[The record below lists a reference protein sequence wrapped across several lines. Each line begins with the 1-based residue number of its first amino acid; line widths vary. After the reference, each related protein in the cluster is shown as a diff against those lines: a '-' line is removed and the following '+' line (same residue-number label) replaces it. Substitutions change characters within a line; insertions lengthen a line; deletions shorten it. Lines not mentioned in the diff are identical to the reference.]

1 MAEKAPHLETPV
13 PVSTKQRGR
22 AAWLAITQTGDTRA
36 LCVAVFLVSVAV
48 MLLWRLFTQLEAGD
62 SAIWDYIA
70 QAILRGQAPYRDVVE
85 IKGPASAYLSAIA
98 MWLGKSAGL
107 RDVIAVRFMQILL
120 AGVLCTVTFLVVETY
135 LRDRMAALIAG
146 LFPLM
151 SYHFVSWTEGGTQP
165 KLTMILCGMLSL
177 LMIAKDR
184 PFWAGV
190 CSMLSCL
197 SWQPGLLFTGVAI
210 LIFSRYLTS
219 WRDWRALKA
228 ALGAMIPLAVT
239 VLYFYRVG
247 ALTDLWTWTVAFN
260 FEVYA
265 PEGIRNLSETLAH
278 TWTVVIRVFDVD
290 IIWIAI
296 GLAGLLM
303 FAAQRLKPKLSP
315 SEALKSPDLYRDALV
330 IVPIVYMGFCVIN
343 LQSGPDLIPL
353 FPFIGI
359 YAGWFIAELPR
370 LLKCVRASRRPS
382 VSRLVEALPSF
393 ALLLVFAVAVFRA
406 ATYKLEE
413 WTLRYQDEQ
422 LGVISGLLGPDDK
435 IYVHGAVEILVLLN
449 RPNLNPYLMWD
460 HGKGS
465 YIAAKKFGGS
475 VNAMVDAIVVEKPKL
490 VAVSRL
496 KQRPEGIALER
507 WLAAHY
513 EELPITGYHVF
524 VRKQTVADLVEPSRN
539 AQQIAF
545 TNDKKRQR
553 QRYDRE

>member
-1 MAEKAPHLETPV
+1 MSKKAPHLKSPV
-13 PVSTKQRGR
+13 PASTKKRAR

-85 IKGPASAYLSAIA
+85 IKAPASAYLSAIA

-107 RDVIAVRFMQILL
+107 RDVIAVRFMQVLL
-120 AGVLCTVTFLVVETY
+120 AGVLCTVTFLVVEAY
-135 LRDRMAALIAG
+135 LRSRVAALIAA

-165 KLTMILCGMLSL
+165 KLTMILFGMLSL

-184 PFWAGV
+184 PLWAGV
-190 CSMLSCL
+190 CSMMSCL
-197 SWQPGLLFTGVAI
+197 SWQPGLLFAGVAV

-219 WRDWRALKA
+219 WRDWRALKVV
-228 ALGAMIPLAVT
+228 LGAMIPLAVT

-247 ALTDLWTWTVAFN
+247 ALSDFWTWTVAYN

-265 PEGIRNLSETLAH
+265 PGGMRNLSETLAH
-278 TWTVVIRVFDVD
+278 IWTVVIRVFYVD
-290 IIWIAI
+290 IIWIAV

-303 FAAQRLKPKLSP
+303 FAAQRLTHKLTLR
-315 SEALKSPDLYRDALV
+315 EALKSKDLYRDALV
-330 IVPIVYMGFCVIN
+330 IAPIVYLGFCVIN

-370 LLKCVRASRRPS
+370 LLKNVRAINRRPS
-382 VSRLVEALPSF
+382 VSRLVEALPTF
-393 ALLLVFAVAVFRA
+393 ALLLFFAVAVFRA

-413 WTLRYQDEQ
+413 WTLRYQDVQ
-422 LGVISGLLGPDDK
+422 LGIISELLGPDDK

-449 RPNLNPYLMWD
+449 RPNLNPYIMWD
-460 HGKGS
+460 HGKVG

-475 VNAMVDAIVVEKPKL
+475 INAMVEAIEAEKPKL

-496 KQRPEGIALER
+496 RHVPEGVALEQ
-507 WLAAHY
+507 WLAARY
-513 EELPITGYHVF
+513 EELPITGYQVF
-524 VRKQTVADLVEPSRN
+524 VRKQTVADLVETSRN
-539 AQQIAF
+539 AQQITF
-545 TNDKKRQR
+545 TNETK
-553 QRYDRE
+553 